1 VHAAQAFGLL
11 LICRAEALPHMS
23 GSVTTS
29 EHSVYLAGGL
39 VLGASI
45 AV

>member
-1 VHAAQAFGLL
+1 VAQAFGLL
-11 LICRAEALPHMS
+11 PICKAEALPHMS

-29 EHSVYLAGGL
+29 ERSVYLAAGL